1 MNTAECCVNC
11 EEPISGVPVYFDGDP
26 FCCHGCVAGGPC
38 VCTYQPEPAH
48 PAPVT
53 ARARSV
59 APALHLATPVA
70 QVAHVT
76 PLAPSATPDPRAPIP
91 FRRAASA
98 IIVLHVVGM
107 PDQRDLLRFAGALDS
122 TTGLADVAL
131 TRVEGNEAWFTAR
144 AVSVETLAAMVV
156 SLPGYN
162 IQVSVAPD
170 SVEAIVLSAPAAAA
184 PTTAPAVESVPPS
197 PMRPEERR
205 DDTLLP
211 PRPRFRVFRPATEAA
226 PAAAPD
232 GLPPQPIA
240 RPAAPQ
246 PLPDRGGTQ
255 PVPPTG
261 PALVPPPAPA
271 PSRPAVARI
280 TTMQPVEV
288 PQPVAPAA
296 PFMVPEPPAA
306 QPAPPTP
313 APAAPRLEETAR
325 VREPEPRPV
334 TPATQ
339 VMQASEDVVAP
350 DARPGGAISVTEH
363 LTLVVY
369 PFHSFVALNEF
380 QAAVRGLRGIS
391 GTRVRR
397 FYRGTLHLAVD
408 YEDIIPLSER
418 LQDLRG
424 VSFRIVNE
432 SRQEIE
438 LVLEES
444 RSLVAAGEG

>member
-1 MNTAECCVNC
+1 MNTAERCLNC
-11 EEPISGVPVYFDGDP
+11 EEPISGVPVYFDGEP
-26 FCCHGCVAGGPC
+26 FCCAGCVAGGPC

-48 PAPVT
+48 LAPVT
-53 ARARSV
+53 ARARSA
-59 APALHLATPVA
+59 APALHLSPVA
-70 QVAHVT
+70 PVA
-76 PLAPSATPDPRAPIP
+76 PAATPDPRAPIP
-91 FRRAASA
+91 FRRMASA
-98 IIVLHVVGM
+98 VIVLHVVGM
-107 PDQRDLLRFAGALDS
+107 PDQRDLLWFADALDGV
-122 TTGLADVAL
+122 TGLSDVAL
-131 TRVEGNEAWFTAR
+131 SHVEGNEAWFAAR
-144 AVSVETLAAMVV
+144 AASAETLAAAVV
-156 SLPGYN
+156 SLPDYT

-170 SVEAIVLSAPAAAA
+170 SVEAIVLSVAAASAPA
-184 PTTAPAVESVPPS
+184 PSPAVESVPPS
-197 PMRPEERR
+197 PMRPDERR

-211 PRPRFRVFRPATEAA
+211 PRPRFRVFRPATEAV
-226 PAAAPD
+226 PTAAPD
-232 GLPPQPIA
+232 VTPPQPIA
-240 RPAAPQ
+240 RPAVPQ
-246 PLPDRGGTQ
+246 ALPAQVGTQ
-255 PVPPTG
+255 PPAPTG
-261 PALVPPPAPA
+261 PTLVPPPAPV

-306 QPAPPTP
+306 QPAPP
-313 APAAPRLEETAR
+313 APAAPRLEEVVH
-325 VREPEPRPV
+325 VREAEPAPV
-334 TPATQ
+334 APAAQ
-339 VMQASEDVVAP
+339 VMPASDDVVAP